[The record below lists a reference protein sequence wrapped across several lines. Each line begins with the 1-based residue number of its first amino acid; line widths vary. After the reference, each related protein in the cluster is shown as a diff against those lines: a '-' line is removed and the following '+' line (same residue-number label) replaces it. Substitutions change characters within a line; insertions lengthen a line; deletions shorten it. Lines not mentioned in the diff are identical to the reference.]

1 MEYVLGEVD
10 GSLRTRL
17 GHSDQ
22 PDAKLRQ
29 TWSSGRVIE
38 QPWIDAWSKKY
49 DIPYDSNL
57 KGLGDR
63 VRQRRHYD
71 RDDLL
76 EIGHWK
82 SARATGRM
90 SRNTDDEIQEITG
103 LALSASEPLR
113 HRILTLLKGVGVPM
127 ASALLMAWDPEKY
140 TVIDVRAVSSLVAH
154 GEISPTEGKLPPY
167 LEYLQVCRE
176 IAQRCDRDLRTVDRA
191 LYAAAGATKLP
202 G

>member
-1 MEYVLGEVD
+1 M
-10 GSLRTRL
+10 
-17 GHSDQ
+17 
-22 PDAKLRQ
+22 
-29 TWSSGRVIE
+29 IE

-49 DIPYDSNL
+49 EITYDSNL
-57 KGLGDR
+57 TDLGNR
-63 VRQRRHYD
+63 VRQRRRYD

-76 EIGHWK
+76 AIGRWK
-82 SARATGRM
+82 AARATSRM
-90 SRNTDDEIQEITG
+90 SQNTDNEIHEITG

-127 ASALLMAWDPEKY
+127 ASALLMAWDPQEY

-167 LEYLQVCRE
+167 LECLQVCRK

-191 LYAAAGATKLP
+191 LYTAKGTTALP
-202 G
+202 V